1 MTQQD
6 QYNKDAEA
14 LAGTG
19 KEPWTLWQVWKD
31 LANGVGWYACTRKP
45 DFNDPDMKYYRGK
58 TQTPLSCNGSTRKTW
73 QSPVRPKRGLTD
85 GMKWWGGRGLC
96 R

>member
-45 DFNDPDMKYYRGK
+45 DFNDPDMKYYRRENAD
-58 TQTPLSCNGSTRKTW
+58 TLILQW
-73 QSPVRPKRGLTD
+73 QYEEDMAVAGQAQAWLDRWNE
-85 GMKWWGGRGLC
+85 MVGR
-96 R
+96 